1 MTSRSTQIRAA
12 IFAAVAFA
20 LAIVAAPSQAADP
33 YFKGKTVNLI
43 VGFEAGGGVDLTAR
57 MFAQNL
63 GKHVPGNPD
72 FVVQNMPG
80 ASSMKAHNYI
90 FEVAKPD
97 GQNLLYSPWF
107 PVSQILGAEGIRF
120 KYQDFA
126 LVGAFRTS
134 GFFVYARNDVVPGG
148 LARSAD
154 IVKAQNLKFAGQNPF
169 NTFDLL
175 GRLSIELFDVRYS
188 YVTGYRGS
196 AGIRTAIMKN
206 ESNVGVDSV
215 TGLRSVMED
224 TIMKP
229 GIAKVLWGFPEED
242 ASGKPIRNPNLPEAP
257 SVFEVYK
264 DAFGKEPSGIAWDVL
279 DLNIKFYA
287 YIGIVLCWD
296 SVLA

>member
-1 MTSRSTQIRAA
+1 
-12 IFAAVAFA
+12 
-20 LAIVAAPSQAADP
+20 
-33 YFKGKTVNLI
+33 
-43 VGFEAGGGVDLTAR
+43 
-57 MFAQNL
+57 
-63 GKHVPGNPD
+63 
-72 FVVQNMPG
+72 
-80 ASSMKAHNYI
+80 MKAHNYI

-134 GFFVYARNDVVPGG
+134 GFFVYARTDIVPGG
-148 LARSAD
+148 LTRSAD

-215 TGLRSVMED
+215 TGLRSVMQD
-224 TIMKP
+224 TMMKP
-229 GIAKVLWGFPEED
+229 GIAKVLWGFPVED
-242 ASGKPIRNPNLPEAP
+242 AAGKPIRNPNLSEAP

-279 DLNIKFYA
+279 DLNVKFYA
-287 YIGIVLCWD
+287 NIAQLVAAPPG
-296 SVLA
+296 LAAAPLADLRKGLYATMADQGFREDYVKRFGYEAIPTRIEAAEKTIQSLKSIEPRLVARLKAHVEAGKKVQQ